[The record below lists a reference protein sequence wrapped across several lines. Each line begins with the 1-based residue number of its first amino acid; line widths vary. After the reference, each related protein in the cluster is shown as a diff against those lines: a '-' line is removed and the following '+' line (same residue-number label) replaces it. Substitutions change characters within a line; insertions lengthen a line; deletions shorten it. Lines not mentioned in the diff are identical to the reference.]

1 MIVRRH
7 LRPLGSFAVAILAGG
22 VLLSAA
28 SAVPSA
34 VAGSQVSAAAGYW
47 DDIEVDPSVFAA
59 AMPERVIVETTD
71 AQQVAVFYSENRVP
85 VASLAEISPT
95 LIDAVLS
102 VEDREFYEHGP
113 IDLQGTARAAARNIV
128 SDTQQGGSTITQQYV
143 KLMRAAAGEDH
154 AEKAAASEG
163 TLNRKLVEL
172 KYAAALEANVSKD
185 DILLGYLNAA
195 YFGDGAYGIGAA
207 AQHYFNVR
215 ASDLNLAQSALLAG
229 LLRNPNG
236 YNPNTAPQAATARR
250 DIALSTM
257 VANGKITPDQ
267 RDEASAAELGT
278 GSFDLPNGCTTSPWP
293 YYCDWVRST
302 LLTDEAF
309 GATEAERQDNL
320 YRGGFTV
327 TAALDPRQM
336 TIAQSQLDTALGRQ
350 DVAAA
355 TAIIE
360 PGTGRVTAIAAT
372 RDHADSQFNIPVQG
386 QLQIGSTFKPIT
398 LAAALQRGFS
408 PTATLTAPH
417 PYVPASGNAPRGGFV
432 NLDRISRG
440 QTDSATALK
449 YSVNTWFVK
458 LAEQT
463 GVQAVADTAFDLG
476 MTSMDPATRRV
487 GAADLSITLGAFET
501 TVLDAANVYAT
512 LAASGVTCRPMS
524 ILAVRDSASGEAR
537 TAPDPD
543 CHQGVPAAV
552 ADNVTSV
559 LHATGAPGGTAD
571 MVSLPGQ
578 DWVGKTGTT
587 NDHGAT
593 WFIGATRSHA
603 AAVWVGDPRGPSY
616 SARGVTAWGKTHD
629 AVYGST
635 VAAPLWNRVMADV
648 TAGEALNPFPSPGPL
663 TVSGFTFPKVVGMD
677 LAAARAVL
685 NSVDAEVTVTYDP
698 TSDQPSGTVVAQTP
712 EAGTSTRSAASLT
725 VAGSPS

>member
-1 MIVRRH
+1 MIIRRH
-7 LRPLGSFAVAILAGG
+7 LRPLGSFAVAVLAGG

-34 VAGSQVSAAAGYW
+34 VAGAQVNAAVGYW
-47 DDIEVDPSVFAA
+47 DDIEVDEAVFAT

-71 AQQVAVFYSENRVP
+71 GAQVAVFYSENRIP
-85 VASLAEISPT
+85 VESLDAISPT

-102 VEDREFYEHGP
+102 VEDREFYDHGP
-113 IDLQGTARAAARNIV
+113 IDVQGTARAAARNV
-128 SDTQQGGSTITQQYV
+128 VNGTQQGGSTITQQYV
-143 KLMRAAAGEDH
+143 KLMRAAAGEDD

-172 KYAAALEANVSKD
+172 KYAAALEASSSKD

-207 AQHYFNVR
+207 AQHYFNIP

-236 YNPNTAPQAATARR
+236 YNPNTAPEAATARR
-250 DIALSTM
+250 DVALSTM
-257 VANGKITPDQ
+257 VANGKITEAQ
-267 RDEASAAELGT
+267 RAEAAATELAT

-327 TAALDPRQM
+327 TAALDPAQM
-336 TIAQSQLDTALGRQ
+336 AAAQGRLDAALGRQ

-372 RDHADSQFNIPVQG
+372 RDHATSQFNIPVQG

-417 PYVPASGNAPRGGFV
+417 PYTPSRGNSPAGGFS

-463 GVQAVADTAFDLG
+463 GVQAVADTAYDLG
-476 MTSMDPATRRV
+476 MTSMNPATRRV
-487 GAADLSITLGAFET
+487 GDGDLSITLGAFET
-501 TVLDAANVYAT
+501 TVLDAANTYAT
-512 LAASGVTCRPMS
+512 LAASGVACRPMS
-524 ILAVRDSASGEAR
+524 ILAVRDSASGEALA
-537 TAPDPD
+537 APDPD
-543 CHQGVPAAV
+543 CHQGIPAAV

-587 NDHGAT
+587 NEHGAT

-616 SARGVTAWGKTHD
+616 SARGVTAWGRTHY

-635 VAAPLWNRVMADV
+635 VAAPLWNEVMADV
-648 TAGEALNPFPSPGPL
+648 TAGEPTSPFPSPGPL
-663 TVSGFTFPKVVGMD
+663 TVSGFTFPKVVGMS
-677 LAAARAVL
+677 LPAARAVL
-685 NSVDAEVTVTYDP
+685 EAVEADITVTYDA
-698 TSDQPSGTVVAQTP
+698 TSDAPAGTVIAQTP
-712 EAGTSTRSAASLT
+712 EAGTSTRTAATLT
-725 VAGSPS
+725 VAGSSS